1 MQALRTVFFSGPQ
14 DRSLKAQMSQ
24 TVETCKRK
32 QHFQSIQLKKIRS
45 PSIKLRE
52 LTTDSCEI
60 YGLCPSRFS
69 PSFQLLVNQEVVKM
83 LTICLILD
91 TKWL

>member
-32 QHFQSIQLKKIRS
+32 QHFQSIQLKKI
-45 PSIKLRE
+45 
-52 LTTDSCEI
+52 
-60 YGLCPSRFS
+60 
-69 PSFQLLVNQEVVKM
+69 
-83 LTICLILD
+83 
-91 TKWL
+91 

>member
-60 YGLCPSRFS
+60 DMARVPPDFHHLFS
-69 PSFQLLVNQEVVKM
+69 
-83 LTICLILD
+83 CL
-91 TKWL
+91 